1 MGFDAEV
8 PSTFDRNGNIIG
20 TQSSTGLFL
29 LMPLSAVAVIIIFA
43 ILPTI
48 DPRGENFKSSRGLF
62 FAGWFGALLTLL
74 VSHAMIVISAAHQT
88 APDIRWVLASSSVLL
103 IAVGN
108 FMGKSRSTWFMGLRT
123 PWTLSSE
130 HAWSVANRITGWL
143 LVLTGVV
150 ALVVGF
156 FKEPFAALFVLGAG
170 AAISCIVG
178 VVVSYFAWRAD
189 PERR

>member
-1 MGFDAEV
+1 MVIRGLKYSIPFLLAMVALTAYGFWQVGFDAEV

-103 IAVGN
+103 
-108 FMGKSRSTWFMGLRT
+108 
-123 PWTLSSE
+123 
-130 HAWSVANRITGWL
+130 
-143 LVLTGVV
+143 
-150 ALVVGF
+150 
-156 FKEPFAALFVLGAG
+156 
-170 AAISCIVG
+170 
-178 VVVSYFAWRAD
+178 
-189 PERR
+189 